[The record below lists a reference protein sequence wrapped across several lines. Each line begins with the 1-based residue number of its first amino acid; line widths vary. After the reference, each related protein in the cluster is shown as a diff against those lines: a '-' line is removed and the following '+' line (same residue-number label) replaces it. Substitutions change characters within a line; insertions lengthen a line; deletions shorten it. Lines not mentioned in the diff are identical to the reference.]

1 MKKFSFLPFWGQV
14 ILQDGFVMPYR
25 ELMDARYVQL
35 PVKVLREQK
44 TLQKR
49 MVLKAIMMIMRCYW
63 RKKEQ
68 IVPILQ

>member
-1 MKKFSFLPFWGQV
+1 MKKFRFAILGQV
-14 ILQDGFVMPYR
+14 ILQGSFVMLYR

-44 TLQKR
+44 ILQKR
-49 MVLKAIMMIMRCYW
+49 MVLKAIMMITRHYW
-63 RKKEQ
+63 RRKDQ

>member
-1 MKKFSFLPFWGQV
+1 MKKFRFA
-14 ILQDGFVMPYR
+14 ILGAGHIEGSFVMPYR
-25 ELMDARYVQL
+25 ELMDARYVQS

-49 MVLKAIMMIMRCYW
+49 MVLKAIMMIMRCYCR
-63 RKKEQ
+63 RKNQ

>member
-1 MKKFSFLPFWGQV
+1 M
-14 ILQDGFVMPYR
+14 QDSFVMPYR

-44 TLQKR
+44 TLRRR
-49 MVLKAIMMIMRCYW
+49 MVLKAIMMITRHYW
-63 RKKEQ
+63 RRKDQ